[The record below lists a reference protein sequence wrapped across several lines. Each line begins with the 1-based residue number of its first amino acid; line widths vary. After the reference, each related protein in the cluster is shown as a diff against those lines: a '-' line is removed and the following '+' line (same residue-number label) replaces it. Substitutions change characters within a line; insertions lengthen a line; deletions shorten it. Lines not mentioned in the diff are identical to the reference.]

1 MAEMR
6 KLMHYYDPEDKRPV
20 RWGAAAAAA
29 YVLLLMLAFLLVTF
43 DFTRKELPG
52 QGLLIAF
59 GTTDEASGA
68 KDVQAADAARA
79 PERETEAATAPEPEF
94 VTVEQSDV
102 MVRDRKPERE
112 TQRQSPA
119 VSDPAPDDGTESG
132 RQTVNRR
139 ALFPGRPAAPT
150 PVWAGTPA
158 GSGNA
163 GAPAGSPDGS
173 REGTGQADSGPSYDL
188 SGRSVVG
195 ALPKPRYKAD
205 ETGKVI
211 VDVTVDA
218 AGRVTTAAYRSQGST
233 TNNSELVAAA
243 VEAALKARFSESET
257 IVQGGTI
264 TYIFRMN

>member
-20 RWGAAAAAA
+20 RWAAAAAAA

-112 TQRQSPA
+112 TQRQSTA
-119 VSDPAPDDGTESG
+119 VSDPAPADGTESG

-139 ALFPGRPAAPT
+139 ALVPGRTAASAPES
-150 PVWAGTPA
+150 AGTT
-158 GSGNA
+158 A
-163 GAPAGSPDGS
+163 GAGNEGDPAGSPDGS
-173 REGTGQADSGPSYDL
+173 REGTGQADSGLSYDL

-233 TNNSELVAAA
+233 TNNSELVAAS
-243 VEAALKARFSESET
+243 VEAALKARFSDSET